1 MEMKLPSFLTQEVLY
16 VILLFSL
23 FVIPRVLLR
32 LRIPSAITSLA
43 LGAIAGMGFGLFT
56 HDHTIELLSTF
67 GIVALFLFAGLDVDT
82 HELRRGAAVVLQH
95 VGLRVILMAAATFA
109 IDMVTD
115 LGWRASALI
124 GLALLTPSGGF
135 ILDSLSGFGVSER
148 ERFWIKS
155 KVIATE
161 IVALILLFVILQTE
175 SAPRMAVSS
184 LVLIGM
190 IILVPLALRFF
201 AAVIVPYAPKS
212 EFAFLIMVAVVCAM
226 ITLKLGVYYLLGA
239 FVVGMAAQRFR
250 ERLPAVGSEKMLHAV
265 ESFASL
271 FVPFYFFHAGLLLRK
286 EDFGMTALL
295 AGVVFLGVGIPVRLL
310 IVAVHRRAALGESI
324 TTGLRISLMMIPTL
338 VFTLVI
344 AGILRDRFDAPAYIV
359 GGLMIY
365 TLINT
370 LLPGLFFKVPPP
382 SFDAPHSL
390 LPGDSEADLDIEEA
404 QSKNPAR

>member
-1 MEMKLPSFLTQEVLY
+1 MEMKLPGFITQEVLY

-23 FVIPRVLLR
+23 FVVPRIFLR

-43 LGAIAGMGFGLFT
+43 LGAVAGMGLGLFT
-56 HDHTIELLSTF
+56 HDPTIELLSTF
-67 GIVALFLFAGLDVDT
+67 GIVALFLFAGLDVDL
-82 HELRRGAAVVLQH
+82 HELRRGASVVFQH
-95 VGLRVILMAAATFA
+95 VGLRVVLMAAATFA
-109 IDMVTD
+109 IDALMH

-161 IVALILLFVILQTE
+161 IVALILLFVVLQTE
-175 SAPRMAVSS
+175 SAPRLALSS
-184 LVLIGM
+184 AVLIGM
-190 IILVPLALRFF
+190 IVLVPLALRFF

-226 ITLKLGVYYLLGA
+226 VTLKLGVYYLLGA

-271 FVPFYFFHAGLLLRK
+271 FVPFYFFHAGLLLRTD
-286 EDFGMTALL
+286 DFGVAALL
-295 AGVVFLGVGIPVRLL
+295 AGGIFLGVGIPVRLL

-324 TTGLRISLMMIPTL
+324 RTGLRISMMMIPTL
-338 VFTLVI
+338 VFTLVL
-344 AGILRDRFDAPAYIV
+344 AGILRDRFDAPGYIV
-359 GGLMIY
+359 GGLIIY
-365 TLINT
+365 TLVNT
-370 LLPGLFFKVPPP
+370 LLPGFFFKMPPP

-390 LPGDSEADLDIEEA
+390 LPGDFYADLDLDEHEK
-404 QSKNPAR
+404 KNPA

>member
-1 MEMKLPSFLTQEVLY
+1 MEMKLPAFLTQEVLY

-43 LGAIAGMGFGLFT
+43 LGAVAGMGFGLFT
-56 HDHTIELLSTF
+56 QDHTIELLSTF
-67 GIVALFLFAGLDVDT
+67 GIVALFLFAGLDVDL
-82 HELRRGAAVVLQH
+82 HELRRGAAVVVQH
-95 VGLRVILMAAATFA
+95 VVLRVVLMAVATLV
-109 IDMVTD
+109 IDALTH

-135 ILDSLSGFGVSER
+135 ILDSLSGFGVSDR

-161 IVALILLFVILQTE
+161 IVALVLLFVVLQTE
-175 SAPRMAVSS
+175 SAPRMAMSS
-184 LVLIGM
+184 VVLILM
-190 IILVPLALRFF
+190 IVLVPLALRFF

-212 EFAFLIMVAVVCAM
+212 EFAFLIIVAVVCAM
-226 ITLKLGVYYLLGA
+226 VTLKLGVYYLLGA

-271 FVPFYFFHAGLLLRK
+271 FVPFYFFHAGLLLRTD
-286 EDFGMTALL
+286 DFGIAALL
-295 AGVVFLGVGIPVRLL
+295 AGGIFLGVGIPIRLL
-310 IVAVHRRAALGESI
+310 IVSVHRRAALGESI
-324 TTGLRISLMMIPTL
+324 RTGLRISMMMLPTL
-338 VFTLVI
+338 VFTLVL
-344 AGILRDRFDAPAYIV
+344 AGILRDRFDAPGYIV
-359 GGLMIY
+359 GGLIIY
-365 TLINT
+365 TLVNT
-370 LLPGLFFKVPPP
+370 LLPGLFFKMPPP

-390 LPGDSEADLDIEEA
+390 LPGDFYADLDLDEREK
-404 QSKNPAR
+404 KNPA